1 MCSKGSW
8 GDRRPLEVGL
18 NVGVSWRDSDD
29 VTPENERPENVAGC
43 WYADRAEEEGN
54 EPDPGK
60 ALEMKSSAGAGVCI
74 ATNMETDKTKL
85 TRWQPHQYSYLICIL
100 SCIGQKN

>member
-1 MCSKGSW
+1 MCSKGSC

-18 NVGVSWRDSDD
+18 NVGVSWRDSDG
-29 VTPENERPENVAGC
+29 VTPENERLEKEAGC

-74 ATNMETDKTKL
+74 ATKRETHKTKS
-85 TRWQPHQYSYLICIL
+85 TRLQLHPFKY
-100 SCIGQKN
+100 

>member
-18 NVGVSWRDSDD
+18 NVGVSCRDSEGA
-29 VTPENERPENVAGC
+29 TPENERPEKEAGC

-60 ALEMKSSAGAGVCI
+60 ALEMNSSAGAEVCI
-74 ATNMETDKTKL
+74 AKKRKKDETRT
-85 TRWQPHQYSYLICIL
+85 TRLQLNQYED
-100 SCIGQKN
+100 